1 MFGRAPN
8 LRANPMC
15 RKGLI
20 MRVVPLLLLASVAL
34 PAHAETLAQVRSV
47 TLSTAGLAM
56 IEAEGELGADGLR
69 LPVRRADIDDFLKS
83 LRLSDPA
90 GGVPMLSMTGPGG
103 VQDTFDALP
112 FDAAALGD
120 LRALLGAMIGAPVR
134 AERRGT
140 VLEGA
145 VMGTRA
151 VPCDADGQTGCA
163 ALTLRDRDGRLRQ
176 IALDEALEL
185 EFTDP
190 ADRDAIGRG
199 LDALRANARA
209 LVLDVLLSSS
219 NVSARSVGL
228 GWLQPAPVWKTA
240 WRAEDGP
247 DGITLTGWAVVENTT
262 GQDWQDVSLTLA
274 TGATQ
279 ALQVQLYDR
288 LQAARK
294 FAEPGLA
301 PVLAAPMARDSGMM
315 MEAAMEVAPVTMED
329 GEAFSRF
336 TLTTPVTLKAG
347 DMISLPF
354 LSEAL
359 EDARLTL
366 YRGGSHDPHPMLAVE
381 FTNPLP
387 LRLPAGVVTVY
398 EAGRGHAGD
407 AMMPELVPGAVEV
420 IEFARDTA
428 LEVREMVDETDRV
441 RAARIVDG
449 VLVAEERI
457 EQRTT
462 YRIEGAPDRATIL
475 TIAHPL
481 RQGWELGTQGG
492 RSDLNDTRFEVD
504 VPAGQITEFGVLES
518 RILEQRVALL
528 SLDTETLGYWSSRL
542 SDAGITGTLAAM
554 QDLRTEEAELR
565 RALARLQAQEAQL
578 IADQDRL
585 VGLIVQLGDDSPA
598 TRERRGRVDAI
609 EAEIMA
615 ARAARETAE
624 TRITEIGA
632 ELRALLR

>member
-1 MFGRAPN
+1 
-8 LRANPMC
+8 
-15 RKGLI
+15 
-20 MRVVPLLLLASVAL
+20 MRVFPVLLLASVAL
-34 PAHAETLAQVRSV
+34 PAHAQTLAQIRSV

-56 IEAEGELGADGLR
+56 IEAEGALGTEGLR

-83 LRLSDPA
+83 LRLSDPE

-103 VQDTFDALP
+103 MQDTFDALP

-120 LRALLGAMIGAPVR
+120 LRALLGAMTGAPVR

-151 VPCDADGQTGCA
+151 VPCDGDGQTGCA
-163 ALTLRDRDGRLRQ
+163 ALTLRDTDGRLRQ

-185 EFTDP
+185 EFTDS

-199 LDALRANARA
+199 LEALRANARA
-209 LVLDVLLSSS
+209 LVLDVVLTSS
-219 NVSARSVGL
+219 NNTERDVAI
-228 GWLQPAPVWKTA
+228 GWLQPAPMWKTA

-247 DGITLTGWAVVENTT
+247 DGITLTGWAVLENTT
-262 GQDWQDVSLTLA
+262 GQDWNDVSLTLA

-294 FAEPGLA
+294 FAEPAYA
-301 PVLAAPMARDSGMM
+301 PVLAAPMARSSMM
-315 MEAAMEVAPVTMED
+315 MESAMDLAPVEMDD
-329 GEAFSRF
+329 GAAFSRF
-336 TLTTPVTLKAG
+336 TLSTPVTLRAG
-347 DMISLPF
+347 EMISLPF
-354 LSEAL
+354 LNEKL

-366 YRGGSHDPHPMLAVE
+366 YRGGSHELHPMLAVE

-407 AMMPELVPGAVEV
+407 AMIPELVPGATQV

-428 LEVREMVDETDRV
+428 LDVRETVDESNRV
-441 RAARIVDG
+441 QSARIVDG
-449 VLVAEERI
+449 VLVAEDRI
-457 EQRTT
+457 ERRST
-462 YRIEGAPDRATIL
+462 YRIEGAPERATVL
-475 TIAHPL
+475 TIAHPM
-481 RQGWELGTQGG
+481 RHGWEMVTQGG
-492 RSDLNDTRFEVD
+492 RAALTETRFEVD
-504 VPAGQITEFGVLES
+504 VPQDQITEFAVLES
-518 RILEQRVALL
+518 RVVEQRVALL
-528 SLDTETLGYWSSRL
+528 SLDFETMGAWSARL
-542 SDAGITGTLAAM
+542 DDPAIREILSAM
-554 QDLRTEEAELR
+554 QDLRAEEA
-565 RALARLQAQEAQL
+565 ALHREMAQLQAQEGQL
-578 IADQDRL
+578 IVDQERL

-609 EAEIMA
+609 EAELMA
-615 ARAARETAE
+615 ARAARATAE
-624 TRITEIGA
+624 TRINEIDA

>member
-1 MFGRAPN
+1 
-8 LRANPMC
+8 
-15 RKGLI
+15 
-20 MRVVPLLLLASVAL
+20 MRIISVLLLASVAL
-34 PAHAETLAQVRSV
+34 PTHAETTAQIRGV

-56 IEAEGELGADGLR
+56 IEAEGTLGTEGLR
-69 LPVRRADIDDFLKS
+69 MGVRRADIDDFLKS

-90 GGVPMLSMTGPGG
+90 GGVPMLSMSGPGG

-112 FDAAALGD
+112 FDPDALGD

-140 VLEGA
+140 TLEGA
-145 VMGTRA
+145 VMGTRS
-151 VPCDADGQTGCA
+151 VPCEAEGQTGCA
-163 ALTLRDRDGRLRQ
+163 ALTLRDADGRLRQ

-185 EFTDP
+185 DFTD
-190 ADRDAIGRG
+190 ATDRDAIGRG

-209 LVLDVLLSSS
+209 LVLDVMLTSSDG
-219 NVSARSVGL
+219 SARDVGL

-262 GQDWQDVSLTLA
+262 GQDWDDVSLTLA

-288 LQAARK
+288 MQAARK
-294 FAEPGLA
+294 FAEADYA
-301 PVLAAPMARDSGMM
+301 PVLAAPMARGDAGMM
-315 MEAAMEVAPVTMED
+315 MEAAMQAAPVAMDD
-329 GEAFSRF
+329 GAAFSRF
-336 TLTTPVTLKAG
+336 TLSTPVTLKAG

-354 LSEAL
+354 LSETL
-359 EDARLTL
+359 DDARLTL

-428 LEVREMVDETDRV
+428 LEVRETVDEANRV
-441 RAARIVDG
+441 QSARIVDG
-449 VLVAEERI
+449 VLVAEDRI
-457 EQRTT
+457 ERRTT
-462 YRIEGAPDRATIL
+462 YRIEGAPDRSVLL
-475 TIAHPL
+475 TLAHPL
-481 RQGWELGTQGG
+481 RQGWDVVTEGG
-492 RSDLNDTRFEVD
+492 RADLDETRFEVD
-504 VPAGQITEFGVLES
+504 VPEGQITEFAVLES
-518 RILEQRVALL
+518 RVVESRVELL
-528 SLDTETLGYWSSRL
+528 SLDIETLGYWTSRL
-542 SDAGITGTLAAM
+542 ADAGITETLSEM
-554 QDLRTEEAELR
+554 QDLRREEADLR
-565 RALARLQAQEAQL
+565 RDMARLQAQEVQL
-578 IADQDRL
+578 IADQERL
-585 VGLIVQLGDDSPA
+585 VSLIVQLGDDSPA

-609 EAEIMA
+609 EAEIMET
-615 ARAARETAE
+615 REAREAAE
-624 TRITEIGA
+624 ARITEIDA
-632 ELRALLR
+632 ALRALLR

>member
-1 MFGRAPN
+1 M
-8 LRANPMC
+8 
-15 RKGLI
+15 
-20 MRVVPLLLLASVAL
+20 MRVFPVLLLASVAL
-34 PAHAETLAQVRSV
+34 PAHADSAAQIRSV

-56 IEAEGELGADGLR
+56 IEAEGALGTDGLR

-90 GGVPMLSMTGPGG
+90 GGVPMLSMSGPGG

-151 VPCDADGQTGCA
+151 VPCDGDGQTGCA
-163 ALTLRDRDGRLRQ
+163 ALTLRDGDGRLRQ
-176 IALDEALEL
+176 IALDDALEL
-185 EFTDP
+185 EFTDS

-209 LVLDVLLSSS
+209 LVLDVVLTSS
-219 NVSARSVGL
+219 NESARDVGL

-262 GQDWQDVSLTLA
+262 GQDWEDISLTLA

-288 LQAARK
+288 LQATRK
-294 FAEPGLA
+294 FAEPAYA

-315 MEAAMEVAPVTMED
+315 MEAVMEVAPVTMDD

-354 LSEAL
+354 LSERL

-366 YRGGSHDPHPMLAVE
+366 YRGGSYEPHPMLAVE

-407 AMMPELVPGAVEV
+407 AMMPELVPGAAEV

-428 LEVREMVDETDRV
+428 LEIRETVDEANRV
-441 RAARIVDG
+441 QSARIVDG
-449 VLVAEERI
+449 VLVAEDRI
-457 EQRTT
+457 ERRTT
-462 YRIEGAPDRATIL
+462 YRIEGAPDRATLL

-481 RQGWELGTQGG
+481 RHGWELMTQGG
-492 RSDLNDTRFEVD
+492 RTDLDETRFAVD
-504 VPAGQITEFGVLES
+504 VPEGQITDFAVLES
-518 RILEQRVALL
+518 RIVEQRVALL
-528 SLDTETLGYWSSRL
+528 SLDIETLGYWSSRL
-542 SDAGITGTLAAM
+542 NDAGIAETLAAM
-554 QDLRTEEAELR
+554 QTLRTEEADLR
-565 RALARLQAQEAQL
+565 REMTRLQAQEAQL
-578 IADQDRL
+578 IADQERL

-615 ARAARETAE
+615 AREARLAAEE
-624 TRITEIGA
+624 RITEIGA
-632 ELRALLR
+632 ALRALLR